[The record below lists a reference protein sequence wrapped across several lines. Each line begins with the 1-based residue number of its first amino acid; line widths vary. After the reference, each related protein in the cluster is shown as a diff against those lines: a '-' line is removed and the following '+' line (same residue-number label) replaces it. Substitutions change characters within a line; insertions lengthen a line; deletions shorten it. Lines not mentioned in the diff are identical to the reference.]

1 MPAGIGFG
9 RILEMARQLHLG
21 AFMRPVSIHTGAWR
35 YPGAY
40 RDANFNFSHLSRF
53 VQRLE
58 EAKFDAFFMADH
70 LAVLN
75 MPVEALKRSH
85 TVTSFEPF
93 TLLSALSVVTSR
105 IGLVAT
111 ASTTFDEPYHI
122 ARRFASLDH
131 LSSGRAGWNIVTTAN
146 PDAALNFGYESQMDH
161 DARYVRAR
169 EFYDVVTGLWD
180 SFADDAFVRDAA
192 SGIYFDPD
200 KLHVLAHKGAS
211 LSVRGPLNIAR
222 PVQGWP
228 VIVQAGASEAGRQLA
243 AETAEV
249 IFGAE
254 TTLEAGRLFYADVKD
269 RMRKLGRDP
278 DHLKILPAAFV
289 VVGDTVEDAQ
299 AKRAHLDSLVHYD
312 SGIHSL
318 NGMLGYDVSG
328 FDPDGPLPEIP
339 ETNASKSARERI
351 IEAARSKNLTIRQLA
366 QKAGSYSG
374 LAFVGTPET
383 IADGMEEWL
392 LSEGSDGFNVMFPY
406 LPEGLEDFVDK
417 VVPELQ
423 RRGIFRQDYEGT
435 TLRDHLGLPRPA
447 NRFFESRQAEAAE

>member
-1 MPAGIGFG
+1 MTAP
-9 RILEMARQLHLG
+9 RQLHLG

-40 RDANFNFSHLSRF
+40 PDANFNFGHIKAF
-53 VQRLE
+53 AQRLE
-58 EAKFDAFFMADH
+58 AAKFDAFFMADH

-75 MPVEALKRSH
+75 MPIDALKRSH

-93 TLLSALSVVTSR
+93 TLLSALAAVTES

-111 ASTTFDEPYHI
+111 ASTTFDAPYHI

-131 LSSGRAGWNIVTTAN
+131 ISGGRAGWNIVTTAN
-146 PDAALNFGYESQMDH
+146 PDAALNFGESDQMDH
-161 DARYVRAR
+161 GARYVRAR

-180 SFADDAFVRDAA
+180 SFADDAFVRDVH
-192 SGIYFDPD
+192 SGIFFDPARM
-200 KLHVLAHKGAS
+200 HTLAHEGPS
-211 LSVRGPLNIAR
+211 LKVRGPLNIAR

-228 VIVQAGASEAGRQLA
+228 VIVQAGSSEPGRQLA

-249 IFGAE
+249 VFAAE
-254 TTLEAGRLFYADVKD
+254 STLAAGQSFYADVKG
-269 RMRKLGRDP
+269 RMRAIGRNP

-289 VVGDTVEDAQ
+289 VVGDTDEEAR

-312 SGIHSL
+312 SGIGSL

-328 FDPDGPLPEIP
+328 FDPDGPLPDIP
-339 ETNASKSARERI
+339 ETNASKSARARI
-351 IEAARSKNLTIRQLA
+351 IEAARSKNLTIRELA

-374 LAFVGTPET
+374 LAFVGTAET
-383 IADGMEEWL
+383 IADGMEAWL
-392 LSEGSDGFNVMFPY
+392 TGEACDGFNVMFPY
-406 LPEGLEDFVDK
+406 LPEGLDDFVDR

-423 RRGIFRQDYEGT
+423 RRGIFRTQYEGK
-435 TLRDHLGLPRPA
+435 TLRETLGLPRPA
-447 NRFFESRQAEAAE
+447 NRFFA